1 MGRKPLSPEQRD
13 AMRAK
18 ILEAARK
25 QFLKGGLNNLSM
37 RDIAANVGISAM
49 TIYLYFKN
57 RQAIVFALIREG
69 LDKLRAEMYRFADVR
84 DPMDRLVR
92 MGEAYVG
99 FAFENPQYYR
109 ALTETIPH
117 NGRDRDRRSEH
128 AKLLDEVSAMV
139 KPILNTVG
147 ELTGSRKTKEA
158 TNETLV
164 LWCVLHGFVSL
175 ALNDRLR
182 FLRASDDDLREEL
195 RRMVPRM
202 LTVRRAAS

>member
-1 MGRKPLSPEQRD
+1 MGRKPLTTEQRD
-13 AMRAK
+13 AMRAR
-18 ILEAARK
+18 ILDAARK
-25 QFLKGGLNNLSM
+25 QFLKGGLNDLSM
-37 RDIAANVGISAM
+37 RDIASNVGISAM
-49 TIYLYFKN
+49 TIYLYFRN

-69 LDKLRAEMYRFADVR
+69 LDKLRDEMYRFTEIE
-84 DPMDRLVR
+84 DPMERLIR

-117 NGRDRDRRSEH
+117 NGRDRDRRAEH
-128 AKLLDEVSAMV
+128 AKLLDDVSAMV
-139 KPILNTVG
+139 KPILQTVG
-147 ELTGSRKTKEA
+147 ELTGSRKSREA

-175 ALNDRLR
+175 AFNDRLR
-182 FLRASDDDLREEL
+182 FLRASDDDLRQQL

-202 LTVRRAAS
+202 LTVRRD